1 MRSQLRRTPIT
12 SRRSVATS
20 RSTSCFTKVV
30 KKISFLLIGCCLI
43 VPSTLLL
50 ARIGDTELQ
59 TTQRYG
65 NPIAKAQ
72 DKDPRQ
78 KTRSY
83 KYQGYEISVVFL
95 DDRSRAEIFRRNVFS
110 ASQIQT
116 LLNANSL
123 TWQKA
128 SESSWSAEQGQLLA
142 LFDRL
147 GFPPS
152 LSIGSAQFMDY
163 IAQKQAL
170 AEKPF

>member
-1 MRSQLRRTPIT
+1 MVGRPKRGHDSPIT
-12 SRRSVATS
+12 SS
-20 RSTSCFTKVV
+20 RSISCFTEVV
-30 KKISFLLIGCCLI
+30 KKLSFLLIGCCLI
-43 VPSTLLL
+43 VPSTLLF
-50 ARIGDTELQ
+50 ARLGDTELQ
-59 TTQRYG
+59 ITQRYG

-83 KYQGYEISVVFL
+83 QYQGFEISVVFL
-95 DDRSRAEIFRRNVFS
+95 DDRSRVEVFRRDAFS

-142 LFDRL
+142 VFDRF

-163 IAQKQAL
+163 LAQRKAL

>member
-1 MRSQLRRTPIT
+1 M
-12 SRRSVATS
+12 
-20 RSTSCFTKVV
+20 
-30 KKISFLLIGCCLI
+30 

-59 TTQRYG
+59 ITQRYG
-65 NPIAKAQ
+65 NPITKAQ

-83 KYQGYEISVVFL
+83 EYQGFEISVVFL
-95 DDRSRAEIFRRNVFS
+95 DDRSRAEVFRRDAFS

-116 LLNANSL
+116 LLSANSL

-142 LFDRL
+142 VFDRS

-152 LSIGSAQFMDY
+152 LSIGSAQFMEY
-163 IAQKQAL
+163 IAQKEAL
-170 AEKPF
+170 GQKPF